1 VLGYVLS
8 RPPIEE
14 DILIRQSIDTA
25 ADILPVL
32 LAEGP
37 QQAMHRLHTSREDA

>member
-1 VLGYVLS
+1 VLS

-14 DILIRQSIDTA
+14 DILIRQSIDAA

-32 LAEGP
+32 LTEGP
-37 QQAMHRLHTSREDA
+37 QQAMHRLHTGRENA